1 MQLEADGLKTDSHDM
16 LVKQLTQFMEECGW
30 VHVRQEVQTWDSGRV
45 RGAKKTNR
53 VPDIVAVHPLTGRE

>member
-1 MQLEADGLKTDSHDM
+1 M